1 MLYQKTS
8 GFIDIV
14 IEPQFKEFTFGSQLC
29 SVRSTDLSTL
39 MSMKNSVRGE
49 IDFNQYD
56 PMYPFTGFGY
66 LDDLA
71 RDLRTRS
78 LLQLVDHAESNFTRS
93 PTAFTYLG
101 FEEDDEFGFEVDA
114 WKGDIYPNEVHD
126 FQYRVD
132 ASFEY
137 FRVWPLFHVPAGL
150 REELEPGL

>member
-1 MLYQKTS
+1 VLYRRES

-14 IEPQFKEFTFGSQLC
+14 IEPQFKDYSFGSQLC

-39 MSMKNSVRGE
+39 MSMKSSVRGE

-71 RDLRTRS
+71 RELKTKS
-78 LLQLVDHAESNFTRS
+78 LLQFVDPAERNFTRT
-93 PTAFTYLG
+93 PAAFMYLG
-101 FEEDDEFGFEVDA
+101 FEGPDEWGLDGDT
-114 WKGDIYPNEVHD
+114 WQGDIYPDEVHD
-126 FQYRVD
+126 FQFSVD

-137 FRVWPLFHVPAGL
+137 FRVWPLFHVPASL
-150 REELEPGL
+150 REELER